1 MAKIDSN
8 IANTVYGKFL
18 AAGLSEIDYKGKG
31 ETKGSLALAYAVLAS
46 DDNETRE
53 KWSHMLKDYHNQDE
67 KLRDLAR
74 IKFAEHIGANDLI
87 ETVGDKE
94 RKTADYRNL
103 VNRQYKRMQ
112 FALDLHALK
121 FREFLIIRETAKG
134 VVAHIK
140 GDTDLARRVWLSRGW
155 NDRKALNDK
164 RSADMDILVAQRAS
178 QTGMGEVS
186 WSQCEDMVRQWMN
199 RTQDQTKRATV
210 TISNKA
216 PLGAIKAVQGIINGD
231 PAAVAVHFSSVE
243 SKLSA
248 IETAEDIAAFAL
260 EGDDP
265 ELVKLRNTFAKAC
278 EEVTKYHRT
287 ALDRK
292 NALKMVA

>member
-1 MAKIDSN
+1 
-8 IANTVYGKFL
+8 
-18 AAGLSEIDYKGKG
+18 
-31 ETKGSLALAYAVLAS
+31 
-46 DDNETRE
+46 
-53 KWSHMLKDYHNQDE
+53 
-67 KLRDLAR
+67 
-74 IKFAEHIGANDLI
+74 
-87 ETVGDKE
+87 
-94 RKTADYRNL
+94 
-103 VNRQYKRMQ
+103 
-112 FALDLHALK
+112 
-121 FREFLIIRETAKG
+121 
-134 VVAHIK
+134 
-140 GDTDLARRVWLSRGW
+140 
-155 NDRKALNDK
+155 
-164 RSADMDILVAQRAS
+164 MDILVAQRAS